1 MLIGHEKIQNYL
13 NTLLKTSEGGRNLLF
28 LGPRAI
34 GKRLL
39 AERYGR
45 ARLCEKKSALIDE
58 ACDCGSCKAYAHS
71 LHPDYIV
78 LDCATADGTVL
89 EMRKLKERLAHTPLH
104 GARIVIFD
112 NAEEMTTEAGNA
124 LLKTLEDPRGDT
136 SFLMIAHRDTL
147 LRTVR
152 SRFEII
158 RVGLVRPEQLLGEI
172 KHCSAEDAELLAYL
186 AQGKPG
192 LLLRL
197 QRDERAVRCAQTYGS
212 HLATFLQGS
221 VYQRLR
227 YFDTVKE
234 ESILSGRELTEEE
247 LKLWPFMLMDWLAVT
262 EGAQRFYPVRYQH
275 EMKQGEFSRA
285 LLLKA
290 LATLL
295 TIEQLKSRYTLNA
308 SLLEEQLTL
317 I

>member
-1 MLIGHEKIQNYL
+1 MLIGHEKIQQYL
-13 NTLLKTSEGGRNLLF
+13 TTLLKTSENGRNLLF
-28 LGPRAI
+28 LGPRGI

-39 AERYGR
+39 AEQYGR
-45 ARLCEKKSALIDE
+45 ARLCEKKSALGND
-58 ACDCGSCKAYAHS
+58 ACDCGSCRAYAHS

-78 LDCATADGTVL
+78 FDCATADGSVL
-89 EMRKLKERLAHTPLH
+89 GMRKLKERLAHTPLY
-104 GARIVIFD
+104 GARIVILD
-112 NAEEMTTEAGNA
+112 NAEEMTPEAGNA
-124 LLKTLEDPRGDT
+124 LLKTLEEPRGDT
-136 SFLMIAHRDTL
+136 SFLMVAHRDTL

-172 KHCSAEDAELLAYL
+172 KHFSAEDAELLAYL

-197 QRDERAVRCAQTYGS
+197 QSDGHAVRRAEVYGS
-212 HLATFLQGS
+212 HLATFLRGS

-234 ESILSGRELTEEE
+234 ESTPSGRELMEEE
-247 LKLWPFMLMDWLAVT
+247 LKLWPCMLMDMLAIR
-262 EGAQRFYPVRYQH
+262 EGAQRFYPARYQRDL
-275 EMKQGEFSRA
+275 KQGEFSRA

-290 LATLL
+290 LATML